1 MSGSSEENLANE
13 SICWI
18 AIPFNGESNVKIPL
32 TCMGDGSFYLS
43 TIKSYAKLFE
53 TMDQWLVK
61 FSDLT
66 QDQYNGKLAALK
78 PSIDEE
84 SSLHGENS
92 QDDRNI

>member
-78 PSIDEE
+78 LSIDEE
-84 SSLHGENS
+84 SSLHLENS

>member
-18 AIPFNGESNVKIPL
+18 EIPFNGESNIKIPL
-32 TCMGDGSFYLS
+32 TSIGDGSFYLS

-61 FSDLT
+61 FSDMT
-66 QDQYNGKLAALK
+66 QNQYNGKLAALK

-92 QDDRNI
+92 EDDRDI